1 MNLHGPVHYLTR
13 VAFFTKLLYMFSALY
28 VYYLISEK
36 KEDTE
41 VYEHV
46 EFWKERFEFIF
57 MICMSILILYYFSP
71 LTGNTL
77 KFDNETK
84 FLFFVFGVILLI
96 DVKWKLFFEQSLW
109 FTMLQ
114 KTV

>member
-1 MNLHGPVHYLTR
+1 MNRQPIDYFIR
-13 VAFFTKLLYMFSALY
+13 FAFFTKLLYMFSALY
-28 VYYLISEK
+28 GYYLISK
-36 KEDTE
+36 KKDETE

-46 EFWKERFEFIF
+46 EYWKERFEFVF
-57 MICMSILILYYFSP
+57 MICMSILIIYYFSP

-84 FLFFVFGVILLI
+84 FLFFVFGLILLI

>member
-1 MNLHGPVHYLTR
+1 MSHQSVDYLIR
-13 VAFFTKLLYMFSALY
+13 FAFFTKLLYMFSALY
-28 VYYLISEK
+28 GYYLISK
-36 KEDTE
+36 KKDETE

-46 EFWKERFEFIF
+46 EYWKERFEFVF

-84 FLFFVFGVILLI
+84 FLFFVFGLILLI